1 MMKYDIFKLNPKRH
15 FMNKLGKTA
24 FVLFTILILSN
35 LVEAKQPVNVT
46 LQLKWKHQ
54 FQFAGYYAAI
64 EKGFFKDVGIQVTLI
79 EAVEGQNPSE
89 NVFKGKAEFGVC
101 ASDILLM
108 RSQNKPAV
116 VLTTVFQHSPQIL
129 LASMKSDIQHIQNLV
144 GKRIAME
151 PNAADIIAF
160 MKDEGVPPDKCI
172 IDNHTFDVNKLLKGE
187 IDAISAYSTDEPY
200 LLKEANFDFTIIS
213 PSMGG
218 IDFYG
223 DVLFT
228 TETFIKKNPVL
239 VDNFRKASLKGW
251 KYAMDNPDE
260 IVELI
265 YGNYSKRH
273 TKEHLKFEAFQMKN
287 LVMADVV
294 EIGYTNR
301 GRWNSISDI
310 YKKLNMIGPSFM
322 TDGLL
327 YSDYL
332 KPKLIFQ
339 WKLIEIFLLIVFIVG
354 LIGWFFYKTTVR
366 LKKEIKHRMITETEL
381 HESELKYKDMA
392 DLLPQIVF
400 ETDVQ
405 GNLTYVNKQAFKILG
420 YPEDYPILGVN
431 TLNFYTPE
439 SKERAIENIQLRASG
454 KSMNNSNE
462 YTLVRKDGS
471 TFQALVYSNP
481 ILKDGKPIGLR
492 GIIVDITERRQAE
505 VKLLENEHR
514 YRVLIETA
522 IEGILVAQG
531 ATLKFVNP
539 MISELTGYSE
549 EELLSIPFLE
559 FVHPENKELI
569 ITNQRKRLSGE
580 TVDQR
585 YHIQVIRKDRS
596 IKWVEMSGVKIE
608 WEGQPA
614 IMNFV
619 TDITQRKVMEDAL
632 KESESRFRHL
642 VWDMQVGVL
651 LQGPKSEIMMSN
663 PKALELLDLSEDQL
677 LGKTSF
683 DPGWNVI
690 HEDGSP
696 FPGNT
701 HPVPQSIALRNP
713 VRDVVMGVYRPTVGD
728 IVWLL
733 VDAEPQF
740 LVDGSI
746 RHVVCSFID
755 ITSRKL
761 AEAALKESE
770 ELHRSILNASPD
782 DITITDLNS
791 NILMVSQKA
800 VTMFGYSLEE
810 ELLGHEIIDFM
821 IPEDRDLV
829 SSHLKLM
836 LGGIMLGSNEYHG
849 LRKDGSTFDLE
860 MNSEFIR
867 DKEGKPSKIV
877 FIIRDITRRKQAE
890 EEIQKWTNIFI
901 NAKWGVAALSGEGTG
916 FELMNPAFAEMHG
929 FAVEDLIT
937 KSLVEVFAPEVRSDL
952 SKEFDIVRETGHN
965 IFESLH
971 IRNDNSVFPVL
982 VDVTA
987 ITDETGKISY
997 LAVNVQDIT
1006 ERKISEEKFAAT
1018 GKKIQQSEENLK
1030 KAQAVAH
1037 LGNWEW
1043 NLNSGEVTWSD
1054 EMYLIFGIDKNSYTG
1069 RLGDVIAKVIHP
1081 DDLHLVLPSN
1091 AGDFAEKKP
1100 IEYRIIWPDNS
1111 IRHIV
1116 AEAGLSIFDSDG
1128 NPAFLTGV
1136 AQDITERKREEKAM
1150 RKSEEMLREAG
1161 HLAKLG
1167 GWELDISTMKL
1178 TWTEE
1183 TYRIHEVDPL
1193 IQPQL
1198 DDGINFYL
1206 PEAQPILKEA
1216 IGRTMTEGLPFDLE
1230 LPFITAKGKHL
1241 WVRAIGNA
1249 DRIDG
1254 VTVRIYGIFQDITD
1268 RKKSEEALKANEEKY
1283 RMLFNSNKDSISI
1296 VGINSDGT
1304 PSDFI
1309 EFNDAACETFG
1320 YTREELMSLKLKD
1333 LEYEVPEVIMK
1344 HRIETL
1350 QAEGRVDFETVIKD
1364 KAGKDRILEVKVV
1377 LINYESRPALMNISR
1392 DITERKKA
1400 EELLRET
1407 NAYLESA
1414 TINANEMAAQAETA
1428 NKAKS
1433 IFLANMSH
1441 EIRTPL
1447 NAILGFSQLMSRD
1460 KHLSDIQK
1468 EYNVSII
1475 RAGEHLLTLI
1485 NDILE
1490 LSKVEAG
1497 RVVLNLTT
1505 VDLHTLFNDLQMIF
1519 KERAQSKHL
1528 QFIFETA
1535 ENLPRYVVTDES
1547 KLRQIFINLIGN
1559 AVKFTEQ
1566 GGIAVRSSV
1575 DIMNEDTLQLIVE
1588 IQDSGPGIPDHEL
1601 RNLFKHFVQ
1610 TSTGIKKGSG
1620 TGLGLALS
1628 RELARLMGG
1637 NITVSSEVGKGSLF
1651 TFYIEIKEGK
1661 ADPVAANTSKRVIC
1675 IDKDQK
1681 AFRILVVD
1689 DKKENLQVV
1698 VDLLKLAGFETNEAV
1713 NGEDAIAKF
1722 EEWNP
1727 DLILMDLR
1735 MPVMDGYEATRR
1747 IKLTEKGAKTPI
1759 IALTA
1764 STFDGERRKIL
1775 SMGIQ
1780 GYIRKPFRE
1789 HELFSI
1795 LGKELGI
1802 RYNYEIETP
1811 LSSVKYLNDDEVIAQ
1826 DIAKL
1831 PYSQALLMLDAIAV
1845 ADINKL
1851 KELIHSIEHDN
1862 LELAQYFMSLAKNYD
1877 YEHLQKILN
1886 IKGIEDV
1893 T

>member
-1 MMKYDIFKLNPKRH
+1 
-15 FMNKLGKTA
+15 
-24 FVLFTILILSN
+24 
-35 LVEAKQPVNVT
+35 
-46 LQLKWKHQ
+46 
-54 FQFAGYYAAI
+54 
-64 EKGFFKDVGIQVTLI
+64 
-79 EAVEGQNPSE
+79 
-89 NVFKGKAEFGVC
+89 
-101 ASDILLM
+101 
-108 RSQNKPAV
+108 
-116 VLTTVFQHSPQIL
+116 
-129 LASMKSDIQHIQNLV
+129 
-144 GKRIAME
+144 
-151 PNAADIIAF
+151 
-160 MKDEGVPPDKCI
+160 
-172 IDNHTFDVNKLLKGE
+172 
-187 IDAISAYSTDEPY
+187 
-200 LLKEANFDFTIIS
+200 
-213 PSMGG
+213 
-218 IDFYG
+218 
-223 DVLFT
+223 
-228 TETFIKKNPVL
+228 
-239 VDNFRKASLKGW
+239 
-251 KYAMDNPDE
+251 
-260 IVELI
+260 
-265 YGNYSKRH
+265 
-273 TKEHLKFEAFQMKN
+273 
-287 LVMADVV
+287 
-294 EIGYTNR
+294 
-301 GRWNSISDI
+301 
-310 YKKLNMIGPSFM
+310 
-322 TDGLL
+322 
-327 YSDYL
+327 
-332 KPKLIFQ
+332 
-339 WKLIEIFLLIVFIVG
+339 
-354 LIGWFFYKTTVR
+354 
-366 LKKEIKHRMITETEL
+366 
-381 HESELKYKDMA
+381 
-392 DLLPQIVF
+392 
-400 ETDVQ
+400 
-405 GNLTYVNKQAFKILG
+405 
-420 YPEDYPILGVN
+420 
-431 TLNFYTPE
+431 
-439 SKERAIENIQLRASG
+439 
-454 KSMNNSNE
+454 
-462 YTLVRKDGS
+462 
-471 TFQALVYSNP
+471 
-481 ILKDGKPIGLR
+481 
-492 GIIVDITERRQAE
+492 
-505 VKLLENEHR
+505 
-514 YRVLIETA
+514 
-522 IEGILVAQG
+522 
-531 ATLKFVNP
+531 
-539 MISELTGYSE
+539 
-549 EELLSIPFLE
+549 
-559 FVHPENKELI
+559 
-569 ITNQRKRLSGE
+569 
-580 TVDQR
+580 
-585 YHIQVIRKDRS
+585 
-596 IKWVEMSGVKIE
+596 
-608 WEGQPA
+608 
-614 IMNFV
+614 
-619 TDITQRKVMEDAL
+619 
-632 KESESRFRHL
+632 
-642 VWDMQVGVL
+642 
-651 LQGPKSEIMMSN
+651 
-663 PKALELLDLSEDQL
+663 
-677 LGKTSF
+677 
-683 DPGWNVI
+683 
-690 HEDGSP
+690 
-696 FPGNT
+696 
-701 HPVPQSIALRNP
+701 
-713 VRDVVMGVYRPTVGD
+713 
-728 IVWLL
+728 
-733 VDAEPQF
+733 
-740 LVDGSI
+740 
-746 RHVVCSFID
+746 
-755 ITSRKL
+755 
-761 AEAALKESE
+761 
-770 ELHRSILNASPD
+770 
-782 DITITDLNS
+782 
-791 NILMVSQKA
+791 
-800 VTMFGYSLEE
+800 
-810 ELLGHEIIDFM
+810 
-821 IPEDRDLV
+821 
-829 SSHLKLM
+829 
-836 LGGIMLGSNEYHG
+836 
-849 LRKDGSTFDLE
+849 
-860 MNSEFIR
+860 
-867 DKEGKPSKIV
+867 
-877 FIIRDITRRKQAE
+877 
-890 EEIQKWTNIFI
+890 
-901 NAKWGVAALSGEGTG
+901 
-916 FELMNPAFAEMHG
+916 
-929 FAVEDLIT
+929 
-937 KSLVEVFAPEVRSDL
+937 
-952 SKEFDIVRETGHN
+952 
-965 IFESLH
+965 
-971 IRNDNSVFPVL
+971 
-982 VDVTA
+982 
-987 ITDETGKISY
+987 
-997 LAVNVQDIT
+997 
-1006 ERKISEEKFAAT
+1006 
-1018 GKKIQQSEENLK
+1018 
-1030 KAQAVAH
+1030 
-1037 LGNWEW
+1037 
-1043 NLNSGEVTWSD
+1043 
-1054 EMYLIFGIDKNSYTG
+1054 
-1069 RLGDVIAKVIHP
+1069 
-1081 DDLHLVLPSN
+1081 
-1091 AGDFAEKKP
+1091 
-1100 IEYRIIWPDNS
+1100 
-1111 IRHIV
+1111 
-1116 AEAGLSIFDSDG
+1116 
-1128 NPAFLTGV
+1128 
-1136 AQDITERKREEKAM
+1136 
-1150 RKSEEMLREAG
+1150 
-1161 HLAKLG
+1161 
-1167 GWELDISTMKL
+1167 
-1178 TWTEE
+1178 
-1183 TYRIHEVDPL
+1183 
-1193 IQPQL
+1193 
-1198 DDGINFYL
+1198 
-1206 PEAQPILKEA
+1206 
-1216 IGRTMTEGLPFDLE
+1216 
-1230 LPFITAKGKHL
+1230 
-1241 WVRAIGNA
+1241 
-1249 DRIDG
+1249 
-1254 VTVRIYGIFQDITD
+1254 
-1268 RKKSEEALKANEEKY
+1268 
-1283 RMLFNSNKDSISI
+1283 MLFNSNKDSISI

-1344 HRIETL
+1344 HRIEIL

-1377 LINYESRPALMNISR
+1377 LINYENRPALMNISR
-1392 DITERKKA
+1392 DISERKKA